1 MTFEEAVEV
10 VKDFGAGYGIARGA
24 LLDSLQMIRDD
35 IAHCERDEDTE
46 YFVTSEQIAAYHI
59 VCREM
64 RKLFV

>member
-1 MTFEEAVEV
+1 MTFEEAAEV
-10 VKDFGAGYGIARGA
+10 VKEYGAGFGIERGL

-35 IAHCERDEDTE
+35 LAYCENDEDAPSM
-46 YFVTSEQIAAYHI
+46 VTQEQIAAYRI

>member
-35 IAHCERDEDTE
+35 LSLEDEDAPLL
-46 YFVTSEQIAAYHI
+46 VTQKEATAYHI

>member
-10 VKDFGAGYGIARGA
+10 VNDFGAGYGIKRGL
-24 LLDSLQMIRDD
+24 LLDSLTLIRDEMD
-35 IAHCERDEDTE
+35 YCAADEDAPL
-46 YFVTSEQIAAYHI
+46 FVTQRQIAAYRI